1 MIYLNSDN
9 VFHLQTEK
17 TSYVLRALPTGQIE
31 SIYYG
36 KKIRNQNKQNKE
48 DKKCWYM
55 QKALK
60 PHFDILQK
68 QILIWDDYADLT
80 KKLEEWIRELSS
92 R

>member
-36 KKIRNQNKQNKE
+36 KKIRNQNDFTYLY
-48 DKKCWYM
+48 DKHASGYSNSTPYT
-55 QKALK
+55 QKDTSLSLDHIALEYSAYGK
-60 PHFDILQK
+60 GD
-68 QILIWDDYADLT
+68 
-80 KKLEEWIRELSS
+80 
-92 R
+92 